1 MRGDDSIYLRHML
14 ETARRARA
22 LGGDDRDRF
31 LADEAK
37 QLALVHLIQVLGEA
51 ARRVSAETRALHPAI
66 PWSQIIGMRHRV
78 VHDYFAVDLEIVWAV
93 VSSDLPELITALRAV
108 VPESPS

>member
-1 MRGDDSIYLRHML
+1 MRHDDSVYLRHML
-14 ETARRARA
+14 ETARRAGA

-51 ARRVSAETRALHPAI
+51 ARRVSVETRALHPAI
-66 PWSQIIGMRHRV
+66 PWNQIIGMRHRV
-78 VHDYFAVDLEIVWAV
+78 VHDYLAVDLDIVWAV
-93 VSSDLPELITALRAV
+93 VSTDLPDLITALQAAA
-108 VPESPS
+108 PGSPS